1 MDMVGL
7 VVGLIWLSALIAPL
21 TIAWRD
27 GTSIALALVIGLLLS
42 FIVQFLAGRF
52 FLNIWWE
59 MVLIPGVAFEP
70 NHLHRLI
77 TSGFLHGDV
86 MHVIGNIMVIGLA
99 GIPLE
104 QRLGRER
111 WIIIYLVG
119 LLGGSI
125 GWSIVNS
132 DSFVPT
138 LGASGAAF
146 GLLGAYLACWPKDE
160 IPFPLIIIR
169 PWPVSLIALAYFGIE
184 LWRAHSVAS
193 ISGSSGVAH
202 MAHLTG
208 FIATYS
214 VARLV
219 AKGGPN
225 EPGVMDGGPSWNHI
239 PTKVEKITDD
249 PWSEPSPRLA
259 HLLKKLSEE
268 GDEVITR
275 QAWLEEI
282 ATEARCPICDGE
294 LHLENLS
301 LVCKGHLRWP

>member
-1 MDMVGL
+1 MAGL
-7 VVGLIWLSALIAPL
+7 VVGLIWLSALVVPIV
-21 TIAWRD
+21 IAWKDR
-27 GTSIALALVIGLLLS
+27 TSIALALVIGLLLS
-42 FIVQFLAGRF
+42 FIVQFLAGRYF
-52 FLNIWWE
+52 VNVWWE
-59 MVLIPGVAFEP
+59 MVLIPAFAFESE
-70 NHLHRLI
+70 HLHRLI
-77 TSGFLHGDV
+77 SSGFLHADV

-125 GWSIVNS
+125 GWSLINS
-132 DSFVPT
+132 DSYVPT

-169 PWPVSLIALAYFGIE
+169 PWPVSLIALAYFGME
-184 LWRAHSVAS
+184 LWRAHAVAS
-193 ISGSSGVAH
+193 ITGSSGVAH

-219 AKGGPN
+219 ARGGPF
-225 EPGVMDGGPSWNHI
+225 EPGVQDGGPSWSYQ
-239 PTKVEKITDD
+239 PTVIEQITED
-249 PWSEPSPRLA
+249 PWQEPSPRLA

-282 ATEARCPICDGE
+282 ATEAKCPKCDGE
-294 LHLENLS
+294 LHLEGLS